1 LNTQLLGLTH
11 PVKIKKKF
19 WRINKM
25 KLSPTLNK
33 TRISLVL
40 LTLIAGLASCSKEQT
55 AEAPPA
61 PEANAEATSSGTA
74 YVTSQDAGVTVIDL
88 ATMQVTKTFDVK
100 AAGPRGLGV
109 TEDGKK
115 LIVATRENE
124 SVSVIDTATGEVLQQ
139 ILVGKNPEFVRVKGN
154 FAYVSSEPSAKAGP
168 PPKPGEKPAEEED
181 DDEEKIPAKIAVVDL
196 TKGEKVREITGGPET
211 EGIEFSADGKNLVIT
226 NEADNTVTVH
236 NLEDGSLVKTI
247 KTHEYGDRPRG
258 IKVSPDGSTYL
269 ATLEFGNKILVL
281 DKDFNFVRTVDT
293 AETPYGISYDAKGD
307 KIFVATN
314 KAKLLQVFDAKTF
327 EKIKDIP
334 TGNRCWH
341 FSFTPDDKQ
350 IMLAC
355 GKSDAIFVIDTEKLE
370 VTKQVEVKNLPWGL
384 VTYPKAM
391 GSLDTK

>member
-1 LNTQLLGLTH
+1 
-11 PVKIKKKF
+11 
-19 WRINKM
+19 M
-25 KLSPTLNK
+25 KLTPALSK

-55 AEAPPA
+55 AETSPA
-61 PEANAEATSSGTA
+61 PEANTQATSSGIA
-74 YVTSQDAGVTVIDL
+74 YVTSQDAGVSAIDL

-124 SVSVIDTATGEVLQQ
+124 SISVIDTATGEVLQQ

-154 FAYVSSEPSAKAGP
+154 FAYISSEPSAKAGP
-168 PPKPGEKPAEEED
+168 PPKPGSKEAEEDD

-236 NLEDGSLVKTI
+236 SLEDGSLVKTI
-247 KTHEYGDRPRG
+247 KTHEHGDRPRG

-269 ATLEFGNKILVL
+269 STLEYGNKILVL

-293 AETPYGISYDAKGD
+293 AETPYGISYNLSGD
-307 KIFVATN
+307 RIFVAAN
-314 KAKLLQVFDAKTF
+314 KAKVLEVFDAKTF

-334 TGNRCWH
+334 TANRCWH
-341 FSFTPDDKQ
+341 FTFTPDDKQ
-350 IMLAC
+350 ILLAC
-355 GKSDAIFVIDTEKLE
+355 GKSDAVLVIDAEKLE
-370 VTKQVEVKNLPWGL
+370 VTKQIEVKNLPWGV
-384 VTYPKAM
+384 VTYPKSM
-391 GSLDTK
+391 GSLDTKL